1 MSKRIAA
8 LGIAAGL
15 FGGGG
20 GDVLVTSISPTLE
33 TDIVVDGDMEA
44 AGVTAWGASGSP
56 TTREKSGTQV
66 HGGSQALRIITD
78 AAGEGVAQIDTGTVN
93 KWHLFSAW
101 GYVATGDL
109 QITQSFGLSCAKNF
123 SAASWAQLLGSDL
136 NTGASPRI
144 IARSN
149 AVAASE
155 FYVDDVYIWPLTMA
169 SCFANPRTSTA
180 TATVS
185 AAVTSIQQCR
195 IGVSANLDSISNP
208 QNYVLAVVIKESTTT
223 AKAWLYQVSGGVYT
237 AKINGTAVTY
247 ADDGLIEIRHTAAT
261 TYQLWYRGSQV
272 GADQTISDANINNNT
287 LYAQFSTYSGCLFS
301 SFTLAP

>member
-1 MSKRIAA
+1 MRNKGVLIATV
-8 LGIAAGL
+8 LS
-15 FGGGG
+15 GGG

-33 TDIVVDGDMEA
+33 ATISIDPDMEA
-44 AGVTAWGASGSP
+44 AGVTAWGASGTP
-56 TTREKSGTQV
+56 TTREKSGTQT

-78 AAGEGVAQIDTGTVN
+78 AAGEGAAQIDTSTVN

-101 GYVATGDL
+101 GYVAAGDL

-136 NTGASPRI
+136 NTGANPRI
-144 IARSN
+144 IARSG

-155 FYVDDVYIWPLTMA
+155 FYVDDVYVWPLTMA
-169 SCFANPRTSTA
+169 SCFANPRTSTP

-195 IGVSANLDSISNP
+195 IGVAANVDDKDNP

-223 AKAWLYQVSGGVYT
+223 AKAWLYQVSAGVYT

-247 ADDGLIEIRHTAAT
+247 QDDGLIEIRHTAET
-261 TYQLWYRGSQV
+261 TYQLFYRGSQV

-287 LYAQFSTYSGCLFS
+287 TYMQFSTYSGCLFS